1 MAEYEVLELGPFP
14 LACGIT
20 LPSAQLAYKTY
31 GTLSPAKDN
40 LVLYPTSYAAHHS
53 DIDWLIGPERVL
65 DPTRWFIV
73 IPNQLG
79 NGLSTSPSTL
89 GDPFGPGGAPPFS
102 HLDNLAAQER
112 LLDEVFGVET
122 IALAYGWSMGG
133 QQALHWGALRPERVQ
148 RICAVCTA
156 ARTSDYN
163 KVFLSSLK
171 ATLTSDP
178 AYRDGVFVDRPTRS
192 LRAFARI
199 YATMALSQDFYRDRL
214 WAGLGFSSLEDFL
227 VRSWEA
233 SFLHR
238 DPANLLSMIDTWAA
252 SDIAAN
258 ATFGGDLDAALRA
271 IRAPTMIMPSTTDFY
286 FTATD
291 AEAEAAKMPG
301 ARFRPIESQWGH
313 RAGNPVQNPADEA
326 VLRAAVAELTATL

>member
-1 MAEYEVLELGPFP
+1 MADFQRFELGPFR
-14 LACGIT
+14 LACGIV
-20 LPSAQLAYKTY
+20 LPEAQLAYKTY

-53 DIDWLIGPERVL
+53 DVDWLIGPGRVL

-89 GDPFGPGGAPPFS
+89 GDPFGQGRAPAFS

-133 QQALHWGALRPERVQ
+133 QQALHWGALRPDRVR

-163 KVFLSSLK
+163 RVFLSSLK
-171 ATLTSDP
+171 ATLTADP
-178 AYRDGVFVDRPTRS
+178 AYRTGVFTERPVRG

-199 YATMALSQDFYRDRL
+199 YATMALSQGFYRERL
-214 WAGLGFSSLEDFL
+214 WAGLGFASLEDFL

-238 DPANLLSMIDTWAA
+238 DPANLLSMIDTWAG
-252 SDIAAN
+252 SDISAN
-258 ATFGGDLDAALRA
+258 ETFGGDLDAALGA
-271 IRAPTMIMPSTTDFY
+271 IRAPTLIMPSTTDFY
-286 FTATD
+286 FTAAD

-301 ARFRPIESQWGH
+301 ATFRPIESQWGH
-313 RAGNPVQNPADEA
+313 RAGNPIQNPADEA
-326 VLRAAVAELTATL
+326 VLRAAVAELTSD

>member
-1 MAEYEVLELGPFP
+1 MADHESFELGPFR

-20 LPSAQLAYKTY
+20 LPTAQLVYKTY

-40 LVLYPTSYAAHHS
+40 LVLYPTSYAAHHG
-53 DIDWLIGPERVL
+53 DVDWLIGSGRVL
-65 DPTRWFIV
+65 DPARWFVV

-89 GDPFGPGGAPPFS
+89 GDPFTAGRAPAFS

-133 QQALHWGALRPERVQ
+133 QQALHWGALRPGRVR

-163 KVFLSSLK
+163 RVFLSSLT
-171 ATLTSDP
+171 ATLTADP
-178 AYRDGVFVDRPTRS
+178 AYRDGVFTERPTRA

-199 YATMALSQDFYRDRL
+199 YATMALSQGFYAKRL
-214 WAGLGFSSLEDFL
+214 WAGAGFASLEDFL
-227 VRSWEA
+227 VRGWEA

-238 DPANLLSMIDTWAA
+238 NPANLLSMIDTWAA
-252 SDIAAN
+252 SDVSAN
-258 ATFGGDLDAALRA
+258 PTFGGDLAAALGA
-271 IRAPTMIMPSTTDFY
+271 IRAKTVIMASTTDFY
-286 FTATD
+286 FTAAE
-291 AEAEAAKMPG
+291 AEAEAAQIPD
-301 ARFRPIESQWGH
+301 AIFRPIESEWGH
-313 RAGNPVQNPADEA
+313 RAGNPAQNPADEA
-326 VLRAAVAELTATL
+326 VLRRAVAALTADL